1 MIKFFRRIRQ
11 NLLNEGKTSK
21 YFKYALGEVVLVVIG
36 ILVALQINNWNEW
49 RKDRIKE
56 KIILN
61 DLAKN
66 IEINI
71 QTFQNDKDSIQ
82 QWNRSSEIVIHTL
95 ENKLAYSDTLKKHFH
110 LARVTKQELFL
121 SNIGYQAYKDQG
133 LDIITN
139 KELSKEIV
147 KLYEV
152 TIPSTMST
160 NSLVNQLYPP
170 FDNHNVQNF
179 DFIEGEGLTPNDY
192 ESLFSD
198 HFYISWIKAYNQG
211 RRTLT
216 ATDGILIRE
225 CERVIKLIR
234 EELGQNNNNKE

>member
-1 MIKFFRRIRQ
+1 MIKFFRKIRQ
-11 NLLNEGKTSK
+11 RLLTENKFSK
-21 YFKYALGEVVLVVIG
+21 YLLYALGEIVLVVIG
-36 ILVALQINNWNEW
+36 ILIALQINNWNEW

-71 QTFQNDKDSIQ
+71 QTFKNDKDSIQ
-82 QWNRSSEIVIHTL
+82 QWNRSSEIVIHAL

-139 KELSKEIV
+139 KALSTEIV

-198 HFYISWIKAYNQG
+198 HFYISWIKAYSQG

-216 ATDGILIRE
+216 ATDDILIKK
-225 CERVIKLIR
+225 CEKIIKLIR
-234 EELGQNNNNKE
+234 EELEKKP